1 MKEQIRQDIPIGQEK
16 VDKWHSLDYH
26 YQPSDLEDVPLKY
39 RGEDCKNRDMKLRQ
53 EALKAFVSMIES
65 AEADGVIIRC
75 ISAFRP
81 ASYQDTLYKK
91 AVEKEGEGQK
101 STAKPG
107 HSEHQLGTVVDVS
120 SPEIDFGLKDSF
132 ADTESYRWILANAYH
147 YSFYVSYTKENHHEK
162 GYIWEPWHL
171 RYWGNNVSDVVQDD
185 I

>member
-1 MKEQIRQDIPIGQEK
+1 MSEQVRQDIPIGQEK
-16 VDKWHSLDYH
+16 VDQWHSLDYH

-39 RGEDCKNRDMKLRQ
+39 RGEDCENRDMKLRK
-53 EALKAFVSMIES
+53 EALKAFISMIES
-65 AEADGVIIRC
+65 AEGDGVIIRC

-81 ASYQDTLYKK
+81 ASYQDILYKR
-91 AVEKEGEGQK
+91 AVEKEGLNQQ

-132 ADTESYRWILANAYH
+132 ADTDSYRWILANAYR
-147 YSFYVSYTKENHHEK
+147 YGFYISYTKENHHEK

-171 RYWGNNVSDVVQDD
+171 RYWGDHVPDTV
-185 I
+185 